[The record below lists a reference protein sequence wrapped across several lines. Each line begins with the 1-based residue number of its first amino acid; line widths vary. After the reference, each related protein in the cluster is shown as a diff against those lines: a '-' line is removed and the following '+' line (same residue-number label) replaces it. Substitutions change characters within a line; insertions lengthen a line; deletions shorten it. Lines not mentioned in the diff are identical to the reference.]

1 MLTMKEVLHNITD
14 DESFETME
22 ISPQDDYVPNEMPYS
37 DEELRRRLEKSRQDY
52 LTGRIY
58 TTAEV
63 LAMCRKQVDL
73 MPIAV

>member
-1 MLTMKEVLHNITD
+1 MLTMKEVLRNITEE
-14 DESFETME
+14 ESFEAME
-22 ISPQDDYVPNEMPYS
+22 ISPQDDMPYS